1 MSAPASRRIP
11 GEPVPFPM
19 SGPFDPATTAL
30 LVIDMQKDFCAPQG
44 YMHNLGCDLARL
56 ERPIVPI
63 AALLEAARAAGLW
76 IGHTREGYAA
86 DLSDLQPWKKGGP
99 ANEAIGVSGPLGR
112 ALVRGKPGW
121 DFLDALSPVP
131 GEHVYDKS
139 SYGAF
144 VTTKLEADLRA
155 AGITNLILTGVTTD
169 CCVTST
175 LREALDRGFDSIVL
189 EDCVTA
195 ASELRHKAALDIVRH
210 AGGVFGT
217 LGQSRDVIA
226 ALRG

>member
-1 MSAPASRRIP
+1 MSGPAARRIP
-11 GEPVPFPM
+11 GEPGLFPM
-19 SGPFDPATTAL
+19 SGAFDPAATAL

-44 YMHNLGCDLARL
+44 YMHNLSCDLARL
-56 ERPIVPI
+56 ERPVAPI
-63 AALLEAARAAGLW
+63 ATLLEAARGAGLW
-76 IGHTREGYAA
+76 IGHTREGYKP

-99 ANEAIGVSGPLGR
+99 ANEAIGVEGPLGR
-112 ALVRGKPGW
+112 ALVRGEPGW
-121 DFLDALSPVP
+121 DFLDALPP
-131 GEHVYDKS
+131 AAGEHVYDKS

-144 VTTKLEADLRA
+144 LTTTLEADLRA
-155 AGITNLILTGVTTD
+155 AGITSLILTGVTTD

-175 LREALDRGFDSIVL
+175 LREGLDRGFDCMVL

-217 LGQSRDVIA
+217 LGRSSDVIA
-226 ALRG
+226 ALAG

>member
-1 MSAPASRRIP
+1 MNSSRGRRIP
-11 GEPVPFPM
+11 GEPVAFPM
-19 SGPFDPATTAL
+19 AGPFDRAATAL

-44 YMHNLGCDLARL
+44 YMHNLGCDLEQL
-56 ERPIVPI
+56 ERPIGPI
-63 AALLEAARAAGLW
+63 QGVLAAARAAGLW
-76 IGHTREGYAA
+76 IGHTREGYAP

-99 ANEAIGVSGPLGR
+99 ANEAIGIAGPLGR
-112 ALVRGKPGW
+112 ALVRGEPGW
-121 DFLDALSPVP
+121 DFLDALPPMP

-144 VTTKLEADLRA
+144 LTTTLEADLRA
-155 AGITNLILTGVTTD
+155 AGIANLILTGVTTD

-175 LREALDRGFDSIVL
+175 LREGLDRGFDCMVL

-195 ASELRHKAALDIVRH
+195 ASPLRHKAALDLVRH

-217 LGQSRDVIA
+217 LGRSKDVIA
-226 ALRG
+226 ALQD